1 LHVNKIFVVV
11 VLLLATVALF
21 RGVQRYEPVGPE
33 LLGNGDFKAGLE
45 GWSVRGDEI
54 AVETDQG
61 TLAVE
66 NSDPSRSVEVRQT
79 IPAPSNQRTWLL
91 SAEITTENVVPGVKS
106 WHRARVILVGRSAE
120 GKNLWGI
127 KHVLEHLTGSTVWRG
142 YSSVF
147 RIPDN
152 ATEAVMAVQLLRA
165 TGVIR
170 VRNIRLTPVG
180 ERTGFRLVAY
190 VLLALWTIA
199 LAWIGGS
206 LFISTKSKFSSG
218 MAALVTMAIAAG
230 ALMPGTL
237 KQEFL
242 EFAWAEY
249 GELRS
254 ALLAGIGRAEGL
266 TWGEPEFFHVN
277 SSQIGHFSLFFV
289 LALLMRFARWKDR
302 GVYQFMGLLLFG
314 AIIEVLQ
321 FYVLDRQPTLIDW
334 AFDSGGIIFA
344 FIVSALLALIS
355 GKSRAEAIDHG
366 DVKGSPS

>member
-1 LHVNKIFVVV
+1 MHVNKIFVVV

-45 GWSVRGDEI
+45 GWSVRGDET
-54 AVETDQG
+54 AVRTDQG

-66 NSDPSRSVEVRQT
+66 NSDPSRSVVVRQT

-91 SAEITTENVVPGVKS
+91 SAEISTENVVPGVKS
-106 WHRARVILVGRSAE
+106 WHTARLILVGRTAE
-120 GKNLWGI
+120 GKSVWGT

-142 YSSVF
+142 YASVF

-170 VRNIRLTPVG
+170 VRNIRLTPVV
-180 ERTGFRLVAY
+180 ERTGFWLVAY
-190 VLLALWTIA
+190 VLLAFWAIA
-199 LAWIGGS
+199 LAWIGAS
-206 LFISTKSKFSSG
+206 LFIGTKSYISSG

-237 KQEFL
+237 KQEIL

-249 GELRS
+249 GDMLS
-254 ALLAGIGRAEGL
+254 ALSAGIGRAEGL

-277 SSQIGHFSLFFV
+277 TSQIGHFALFFV
-289 LALLMRFARWKDR
+289 LALLMRFARRQDR
-302 GVYQFMGLLLFG
+302 GVYQFIALLLFG

-321 FYVLDRQPTLIDW
+321 FYVVDRQPTLIDW
-334 AFDSGGIIFA
+334 AFDSGGILLA
-344 FIVSALLALIS
+344 FIVSALLALVA
-355 GKSRAEAIDHG
+355 GKSPAEANDRG
-366 DVKGSPS
+366 GVKGSPS